1 MIMLPLFNVLLLG
14 VGVMKKILVAALI
27 LCIAVTF
34 FGCEDRSNEEGSN
47 SALNN
52 GSSYDPFEEV
62 VSDDL
67 YAYPQYTE
75 TWEYNDI
82 AQLTYNG
89 EDISVTIHID
99 NEKHKFELGFMA
111 FVDGYCVPVTIGGQT
126 DTMGVV
132 SFAEKESKD
141 VVISFSPTVGK
152 KGDVLAARIVSII
165 NPNFMPSFTEG
176 DATFG
181 HFHSIGY
188 SHFAK
193 ITLNAEPKTEGHSSL
208 SVDTVD
214 LTDKIREQYNLD
226 SEDYSK
232 EQYEKYL
239 KNQKLPVSER
249 EPDLGYAPNRFWC
262 FYDYDSLNSTNFT
275 VSDRSRVTLNLSAMA
290 SIGTNYRVTVFAN
303 NRPIK
308 TVDGYECAEIST
320 RLEGY
325 SHAELVYDFSQYG
338 EKTLVYAIA
347 MPITEQN
354 DTTTWAEEIKTSS
367 FVMFFK

>member
-34 FGCEDRSNEEGSN
+34 FGCEDRSNEDGSN
-47 SALNN
+47 PALNN
-52 GSSYDPFEEV
+52 DSSYDPFEEV

-152 KGDVLAARIVSII
+152 KGRCFRRGSMGKGAFCSSQQWNKRRGYL
-165 NPNFMPSFTEG
+165 FT
-176 DATFG
+176 
-181 HFHSIGY
+181 
-188 SHFAK
+188 
-193 ITLNAEPKTEGHSSL
+193 
-208 SVDTVD
+208 
-214 LTDKIREQYNLD
+214 
-226 SEDYSK
+226 
-232 EQYEKYL
+232 
-239 KNQKLPVSER
+239 
-249 EPDLGYAPNRFWC
+249 
-262 FYDYDSLNSTNFT
+262 
-275 VSDRSRVTLNLSAMA
+275 
-290 SIGTNYRVTVFAN
+290 
-303 NRPIK
+303 
-308 TVDGYECAEIST
+308 
-320 RLEGY
+320 
-325 SHAELVYDFSQYG
+325 
-338 EKTLVYAIA
+338 
-347 MPITEQN
+347 
-354 DTTTWAEEIKTSS
+354 
-367 FVMFFK
+367 